1 MFSFL
6 HLYLSCPTKSRRAPV
21 RCIDFVRQTLVLQ
34 KRSSGKFLP
43 ENCPTAPYDPEIEF
57 YIYKVCPT
65 NLRRSPACCSDFVRQ
80 SLSYKSHT
88 AESNLQQF
96 CPTKLVRQKSHC
108 RVKPAAILSDNHLS
122 YKSHAAAAHGF
133 PFCPTAPKKGG
144 KLQLLTLPG

>member
-1 MFSFL
+1 M
-6 HLYLSCPTKSRRAPV
+6 

-108 RVKPAAILSDNHLS
+108 RVKPAAILSD
-122 YKSHAAAAHGF
+122 KA
-133 PFCPTAPKKGG
+133 CPTKVM
-144 KLQLLTLPG
+144 LQQLLIVIFVRQHQKRAGSFSSSPFPVDHYSVFTHCAETSAI